1 MIEIDKI
8 LSFSVKLKKTLP
20 KKAIIDEREYH
31 WLDYDVYLA
40 TLESVPKG
48 FEDYIPWGASF
59 EKMQD
64 ANIIQILN
72 YKEDSKC

>member
-1 MIEIDKI
+1 MKT
-8 LSFSVKLKKTLP
+8 LYKVMQKLQRKQKTLP